1 MRKLIKI
8 ILSKSTFL
16 KLFFT
21 EFAINVWLNKSF
33 ITFRKALNLLTCFFK
48 KFLNFIGIALIG
60 SFFILTLPGCISS
73 KSEASQSDKITVVAT
88 LFPQYDFAKQIAGDK
103 AEVSLL
109 LPPGT
114 ESHTYDP
121 SPADILKVFSSDV
134 FLYTGKEMEPWA
146 EKIINSVKNKNL
158 IIGNVSAGIDLMKVE
173 HRHHHEKEHHHDN
186 ASQHEHNFDPHIW
199 LDPSLAA
206 KMVDNI
212 ALTFCQKD
220 PRNSDFYKNNAE
232 IYKNKLCELDNNFK
246 NMINSSKRKSIV
258 FAGRFAH
265 LYFINRYGLEYI
277 AAFDGCSTEA
287 EPSVKKVSKIID
299 FIHKNN
305 IPAIYYEEI
314 SEPKVANS
322 IAEQTGMKTLKFSTL
337 HNVTKEQLENNVTYI
352 DLMQENLENLRQ
364 GLN

>member
-1 MRKLIKI
+1 M
-8 ILSKSTFL
+8 
-16 KLFFT
+16 
-21 EFAINVWLNKSF
+21 
-33 ITFRKALNLLTCFFK
+33 TCFFK
-48 KFLNFIGIALIG
+48 KFLNFMGIALIG
-60 SFFILTLPGCISS
+60 SFFILTLPGCTTN
-73 KSEASQSDKITVVAT
+73 KSEASLNDKINVVAT

-103 AEVSLL
+103 AVVSLL

-121 SPADILKVFSSDV
+121 SPADILKVSSSDI

-146 EKIINSVKNKNL
+146 DKIINSVKNKNL
-158 IIGNVSAGIDLMKVE
+158 IVGNASAGIDLMKVE
-173 HRHHHEKEHHHDN
+173 HHHHHKEEHHHDN
-186 ASQHEHNFDPHIW
+186 NSSHHEHNFDPHIW
-199 LDPSLAA
+199 LDPTLAA

-220 PRNSDFYKNNAE
+220 PQNSDYYKNNAE
-232 IYKNKLCELDNNFK
+232 IYKNKLYELDANFK
-246 NMINSSKRKSIV
+246 NMIDASKRKSIV

-265 LYFINRYGLEYI
+265 LYFINHYGLEYI

-322 IAEQTGMKTLKFSTL
+322 IAEQTGTKTLKFSTL
-337 HNVTKEQLENNVTYI
+337 HNVTKYQLENNVTYI
-352 DLMQENLENLRQ
+352 GLMQENLENLRQ